1 MKRSEQ
7 NKKKDPIM
15 WCYKVLFDEWLSM
28 KIGLLPQNN
37 DTIVKNN
44 DNNKTPRPSNYDR

>member
-1 MKRSEQ
+1 
-7 NKKKDPIM
+7 
-15 WCYKVLFDEWLSM
+15 M

-44 DNNKTPRPSNYDR
+44 NNKTPRPSNYDR